1 MFKRILAIG
10 FIFGCTSF
18 AWFILG
24 GAVELRTHEQNA
36 SLRDAVGELWGG
48 RQVQPA
54 PTIER
59 LLLVEETV
67 QKMIDGQLTT
77 ETVEREKAEPHALAA
92 SDLRVGLALE
102 HRKKGL
108 LWYPTYEA
116 DFDGRYAVRNDG
128 DEPARYRIRYR
139 FPEGAPVMDGF
150 RFVVDGDSVD
160 AAIDGGTAVREIE
173 VEPGETVDFRV
184 AYRSQGVETWRYAFG
199 EQTQQVRDFRL
210 VLSTNFDAI
219 DFPAGTLSA
228 TDKVRDS
235 DGWRLTWRYTTLVAD
250 AGLGLALPEKLNPG
264 PWVSRVTFFAPVS
277 LFLFFFLLFLLSL
290 MRGVRLHPM
299 HYFFLGAAF
308 FAFHLL
314 LAYLVDHISVHAAVA
329 ICSVVS
335 IGLVVSY
342 MRLVTGARFALVEV
356 GLAQLV
362 YLVGFAYTF
371 FLDGATGLTITV
383 LCIVTLFGVMQLTGR
398 LDWEQVFEREK
409 SDALRPDSSAMPSTA

>member
-10 FIFGCTSF
+10 FIFGCTTV
-18 AWFILG
+18 AWFILS

-36 SLRDAVGELWGG
+36 HLRDAVGDLWGG
-48 RQVQPA
+48 PQVQPA
-54 PTIER
+54 PTVEALIPY
-59 LLLVEETV
+59 EETV
-67 QKMIDGQLTT
+67 QEMVDGQLTAK
-77 ETVEREKAEPHALAA
+77 TVQRVRVEPRPLVA
-92 SDLRVGLALE
+92 SDLRVALALE

-108 LWYPTYEA
+108 VWYPTYEA
-116 DFDGRYAVRNDG
+116 DFAGRYTVRNDG

-160 AAIDGGTAVREIE
+160 ASIDGGTAVREIE
-173 VEPGETVDFRV
+173 VEPGETVAFRV

-219 DFPAGTLSA
+219 DFPVGTLAA
-228 TDKVRDS
+228 TDKVRDG
-235 DGWRLTWRYTTLVAD
+235 DGWRLTWRYDHLVAD

-356 GLAQLV
+356 GIAQLI

-371 FLDGATGLTITV
+371 FLEGATGLTITV

-398 LDWEQVFEREK
+398 LDWEQLFERER
-409 SDALRPDSSAMPSTA
+409 SDAPRPDSSAMPSTA

>member
-1 MFKRILAIG
+1 MFKRILAIA
-10 FIFGCTSF
+10 FIFGCTTV

-24 GAVELRTHEQNA
+24 GAVTIRTQEQDA
-36 SLRDAVGELWGG
+36 SLRGAVGELWGG
-48 RQVQPA
+48 RQVQHA
-54 PTIER
+54 PVVER
-59 LLLVEETV
+59 LVPYEETV
-67 QKMIDGQLTT
+67 QKMVDGQLTT
-77 ETVEREKAEPHALAA
+77 ETAQHGRAESRPLAA

-116 DFDGRYAVRNDG
+116 DFDGRYALRNDG
-128 DEPARYRIRYR
+128 DETARYRIRYR
-139 FPEGAPVMDGF
+139 FPEGAPVLDGF
-150 RFVVDGDSVD
+150 RFVVDGEPVED
-160 AAIDGGTAVREIE
+160 AAVENGTAVREVE
-173 VEPGETVDFRV
+173 VEPGETVTFRV
-184 AYRSQGVETWRYAFG
+184 AYRAQGVETWRYAFG

-210 VLSTNFDAI
+210 VLSTDFDEI

-228 TDKVRDS
+228 TEKVRDG
-235 DGWRLTWRYTTLVAD
+235 DGWRLAWRYEHLVAG

-308 FAFHLL
+308 FSFHLL

-371 FLDGATGLTITV
+371 FLDGATGLTVTV
-383 LCIVTLFGVMQLTGR
+383 LCIATLFGVMQLTGR
-398 LDWEQVFEREK
+398 LDWERVFERA
-409 SDALRPDSSAMPSTA
+409 DADPMAPAPS

>member
-1 MFKRILAIG
+1 M
-10 FIFGCTSF
+10 
-18 AWFILG
+18 
-24 GAVELRTHEQNA
+24 V
-36 SLRDAVGELWGG
+36 DGELT
-48 RQVQPA
+48 A
-54 PTIER
+54 
-59 LLLVEETV
+59 
-67 QKMIDGQLTT
+67 K
-77 ETVEREKAEPHALAA
+77 TVERVRTEPRPLVA
-92 SDLRVGLALE
+92 SDLRVDLALE

-128 DEPARYRIRYR
+128 DETMRYRIRYR

-150 RFVVDGDSVD
+150 RFVVDGDPVED
-160 AAIDGGTAVREIE
+160 AAIEGGTAVRQID
-173 VEPGETVDFRV
+173 VEPGETVAFRV

-199 EQTQQVRDFRL
+199 EETQQVRDFRL
-210 VLSTNFDAI
+210 VLSTNFDEI
-219 DFPAGTLSA
+219 DFPAGTLSP
-228 TDKVRDS
+228 TEKVRDG
-235 DGWRLTWRYTTLVAD
+235 DGWRLAWRYSTLVAD

-371 FLDGATGLTITV
+371 FLEGATGLTITV
-383 LCIVTLFGVMQLTGR
+383 LCITTLFGVMQLTGR
-398 LDWEQVFEREK
+398 LDWERVFERAE
-409 SDALRPDSSAMPSTA
+409 SEPDAPLPGSASAPSTA

>member
-1 MFKRILAIG
+1 MLKRILAIG
-10 FIFGCTSF
+10 FIFGCTTV

-24 GAVELRTHEQNA
+24 GAVSVRTHEQDT

-48 RQVQPA
+48 RQVQSA
-54 PTIER
+54 PVVEKLTPY
-59 LLLVEETV
+59 EETV
-67 QKMIDGQLTT
+67 QKMSDGQVTT
-77 ETVEREKAEPHALAA
+77 ETVQHVRTEPHPLAA

-128 DEPARYRIRYR
+128 DAPARYRIRYQ

-150 RFVVDGDSVD
+150 RFVVDGDPVTD
-160 AAIDGGTAVREIE
+160 AAIEGGTAVREVE
-173 VEPGETVDFRV
+173 VEPGETVAFRV
-184 AYRSQGVETWRYAFG
+184 GYRSQGVETWRYAFG
-199 EQTQQVRDFRL
+199 ERTQQVRDFRL
-210 VLSTNFDAI
+210 VLSTDFDEI
-219 DFPAGTLSA
+219 DFPTGTLSA
-228 TDKVRDS
+228 TEKVRDGE
-235 DGWRLTWRYTTLVAD
+235 GWRLTWRYTTLVAD
-250 AGLGLALPEKLNPG
+250 AGLGLVLPEKLNPG

-277 LFLFFFLLFLLSL
+277 LFLFFSLLFLQSL

-329 ICSVVS
+329 VSSIVS

-342 MRLVTGARFALVEV
+342 MRLVAGARFALFEV

-371 FLDGATGLTITV
+371 FLEGMTGLTITV

-398 LDWEQVFEREK
+398 LDWERVFER
-409 SDALRPDSSAMPSTA
+409 ADSEPSLPGSAAPAS